1 MSVFVY
7 TSGAGYVLFSISDTG
22 KETNIKTN
30 TDTNTLSL
38 NSLSA
43 SAFLFLFLF
52 FFWFFFSLT
61 IVTAHFHTLHRVIYK
76 HFFSFFGFVFWVVFL
91 LLYEVAGNFWFVFF
105 FSFGGNVDGRG
116 LSLREMKVTGKA
128 SLPASF
134 SGRNPTDADL
144 KPTTTTTKRRTRST
158 RWKRV
163 GAPAVGRRSRPET
176 PLLKWKVEERE
187 KGREKSGGGVEEE
200 EEEDGGGGGRRG
212 GGRGR
217 RRKGASTVSA
227 RKLAAGLWRLQL
239 PETVTT
245 GAGERR
251 RDRLGFKPGSDFMGV
266 PFLYH
271 HKDKI
276 YGLDAKDPLQSPS
289 SVSGAKKGLLRKI
302 EPSIQFSNSAMEGA
316 TKWDPVCLKTTDE
329 VRQIYSHMKRIDQQ
343 VSAVSIVSALE
354 TELGQAQARIEE
366 LETERRSS
374 KKKLEHFLRKVS
386 EERAAWRSR
395 EHEKIRA
402 FVDDVKADLNREKK
416 NRQRLEIVNSK
427 LVNELAAAK
436 LSAKQYM
443 QDYEKERK
451 ARELIEE
458 VCDELAK
465 EIGEDKAEVEALKRD
480 SMKLREEVDE
490 ERKMLQMAE
499 VWREERVQMKLID
512 AKVALEDRYSQ
523 MNKLVADLE
532 TFLRSRTGSL
542 DVKDM
547 REAES
552 LRQIAGSVNVHDIKE
567 FTYEPS
573 NPDDIFA
580 VFEDVAL
587 AEANEREIEPCVAYS
602 PASHA
607 SKVHMVS
614 PEMNIIKK
622 DSMLRHSNA
631 YLDQND
637 EIEED
642 ESGWETVSHIED
654 QGSSYSPEGSAASVN
669 KNHRDSNFSGS
680 GTEWEENACGET
692 PITEISEVC
701 SLPAR
706 QLNKVSSIARLWR
719 SCPNNGDNYKI
730 ISVEGTNGRL
740 SNGRMSNG
748 GIISPDRGSGKGG
761 LSPPDLVGQ
770 WSSPDSGHPHITR
783 GMKGCIEWPR
793 GTQKSSLKA
802 KLLEARK
809 ESQRVQLRH
818 VLKQKI

>member
-1 MSVFVY
+1 
-7 TSGAGYVLFSISDTG
+7 
-22 KETNIKTN
+22 
-30 TDTNTLSL
+30 
-38 NSLSA
+38 
-43 SAFLFLFLF
+43 
-52 FFWFFFSLT
+52 
-61 IVTAHFHTLHRVIYK
+61 
-76 HFFSFFGFVFWVVFL
+76 
-91 LLYEVAGNFWFVFF
+91 
-105 FSFGGNVDGRG
+105 
-116 LSLREMKVTGKA
+116 MKVTGKA
-128 SLPASF
+128 SLPATF

-144 KPTTTTTKRRTRST
+144 KPTTKRKARNR

-163 GAPAVGRRSRPET
+163 GGTPVVGRRSRPET

-187 KGREKSGGGVEEE
+187 KERGKEKGRGVEEE
-200 EEEDGGGGGRRG
+200 LEDEVEEEENGGRRG
-212 GGRGR
+212 GGRGH
-217 RRKGASTVSA
+217 RRKGAPKVSA

-239 PETVTT
+239 PETVTSSV
-245 GAGERR
+245 AERR
-251 RDRLGFKPGSDFMGV
+251 SDRLGFKPGKDFVGV
-266 PFLYH
+266 PFHYH

-276 YGLDAKDPLQSPS
+276 CSSDAKDPLQSPGS
-289 SVSGAKKGLLRKI
+289 ASGTKNGLLRKI

-329 VRQIYSHMKRIDQQ
+329 VRQIYNHMKRIDQQ

-354 TELGQAQARIEE
+354 AELEQARAYIEE

-416 NRQRLEIVNSK
+416 KRQRLEIVNSK

-465 EIGEDKAEVEALKRD
+465 EIGEDKAEVEAIKRD
-480 SMKLREEVDE
+480 SMKLHEEVDE

-512 AKVALEDRYSQ
+512 AKVALEERYSQ
-523 MNKLVADLE
+523 MNKLIADLE
-532 TFLRSRTGSL
+532 TFLRSRTGNL
-542 DVKDM
+542 DTKDM
-547 REAES
+547 QEAES
-552 LRQIAGSVNVHDIKE
+552 LREAAESVNVKEIKE
-567 FTYEPS
+567 FTYEPA

-580 VFEDVAL
+580 VFEDVAFG
-587 AEANEREIEPCVAYS
+587 EANEREIEPFTAYS

-607 SKVHMVS
+607 SKVLMVS
-614 PEMNIIKK
+614 PEMNMMKK
-622 DSMLRHSNA
+622 DSIMKHSNA
-631 YLDQND
+631 LFDQND

-642 ESGWETVSHIED
+642 ESGWETVSHLED
-654 QGSSYSPEGSAASVN
+654 QGSSYSPKRSAASVTR
-669 KNHRDSNFSGS
+669 NHWDSNFSGS
-680 GTEWEENACGET
+680 GTEWEENACGDT

-706 QLNKVSSIARLWR
+706 QSKKASSITRLWR
-719 SCPNNGDNYKI
+719 SCPNNGENYKI
-730 ISVEGTNGRL
+730 ISVEGANGRL
-740 SNGRMSNG
+740 SNGRKSNG
-748 GIISPDRGSGKGG
+748 GIVSPDRGSGKGG
-761 LSPPDLVGQ
+761 LSPSMGQ
-770 WSSPDSGHPHITR
+770 WSSPDSGHPHITK
-783 GMKGCIEWPR
+783 GMKGCIDWPR
-793 GTQKSSLKA
+793 GAQKNSLKA
-802 KLLEARK
+802 KLLEARM
-809 ESQRVQLRH
+809 ESQKVQLRH

>member
-1 MSVFVY
+1 
-7 TSGAGYVLFSISDTG
+7 
-22 KETNIKTN
+22 
-30 TDTNTLSL
+30 
-38 NSLSA
+38 
-43 SAFLFLFLF
+43 
-52 FFWFFFSLT
+52 
-61 IVTAHFHTLHRVIYK
+61 
-76 HFFSFFGFVFWVVFL
+76 
-91 LLYEVAGNFWFVFF
+91 
-105 FSFGGNVDGRG
+105 
-116 LSLREMKVTGKA
+116 MKVTGKA
-128 SLPASF
+128 SLPAAF
-134 SGRNPTDADL
+134 SGKNPTDADL
-144 KPTTTTTKRRTRST
+144 KPVTTKRKTRNT

-163 GAPAVGRRSRPET
+163 GAAVVGRRSRPET
-176 PLLKWKVEERE
+176 PLLKWKMEERVRGRE
-187 KGREKSGGGVEEE
+187 KGGRVEEE
-200 EEEDGGGGGRRG
+200 LEEENDDGGRKGGD
-212 GGRGR
+212 RGR
-217 RRKGASTVSA
+217 RRKVASTVSA

-245 GAGERR
+245 GGGERR
-251 RDRLGFKPGSDFMGV
+251 MDRLGFKPGNDFMGV

-276 YGLDAKDPLQSPS
+276 YGSDVKDPLQSPS
-289 SVSGAKKGLLRKI
+289 SVSGTKNGLLRKI
-302 EPSIQFSNSAMEGA
+302 EPSIQFSNTEMEGA

-329 VRQIYSHMKRIDQQ
+329 VRQIYSRMKRIDQQ

-354 TELGQAQARIEE
+354 AELEQSRARIEE
-366 LETERRSS
+366 LETEHRSS

-458 VCDELAK
+458 VCDELSQ
-465 EIGEDKAEVEALKRD
+465 EIGEDKAEVEAIKRD

-512 AKVALEDRYSQ
+512 AKVALEERYSQ

-532 TFLRSRTGSL
+532 TFLRSRTGTL
-542 DVKDM
+542 DVKVM

-552 LRQIAGSVNVHDIKE
+552 LRQAAVSINVQEFEE
-567 FTYEPS
+567 FTYEPP
-573 NPDDIFA
+573 NPDDFFA

-587 AEANEREIEPCVAYS
+587 AEANEREIEPYS

-614 PEMNIIKK
+614 PEMNMIKK
-622 DSMLRHSNA
+622 DGILRHSNA
-631 YLDQND
+631 YVDQND

-642 ESGWETVSHIED
+642 ESGWETVSHLED

-669 KNHRDSNFSGS
+669 KNCRDSNFSGS
-680 GTEWEENACGET
+680 GIEWEENPCGVAS
-692 PITEISEVC
+692 ITEITEVC

-706 QLNKVSSIARLWR
+706 QLKKVSSIARLLR
-719 SCPNNGDNYKI
+719 SCPNNGENYKI

-740 SNGRMSNG
+740 SNGRKSNG
-748 GIISPDRGSGKGG
+748 GIMSPDRGSGKAE

-793 GTQKSSLKA
+793 GAQKNSLKA
-802 KLLEARK
+802 KLLEARM
-809 ESQRVQLRH
+809 ESQKVQLRH